1 MTRTLSRQIDKRLTR
16 NPSPR
21 DEVESG
27 RLPQVRAAIAKGQH
41 AHLQLIVGACLMY
54 DCDVR

>member
-21 DEVESG
+21 DEVESD
-27 RLPQVRAAIAKGQH
+27 RLPQLREQH